1 MAMMGGEDRPE
12 SETGEKKGICGME
25 ICVAFSC
32 CICCLLIYLPY
43 KLLIIPDL
51 LLKLI
56 DISLDLIFHMN
67 TI

>member
-32 CICCLLIYLPY
+32 MHLLPSYL
-43 KLLIIPDL
+43 LTIQTVD
-51 LLKLI
+51 
-56 DISLDLIFHMN
+56 N
-67 TI
+67 TRSTAQIN